1 MATDNVIVDGRVAND
16 TIEIFPF
23 HAVAIEDCYEYLG
36 VGGFSNDNDSTDDA
50 PLSSVASYERWGLTN
65 TQVQER
71 LHRYGYNQLSK
82 STQKTL
88 LQRIWNQLANVLVAI
103 LVFVSAVSAAQAIRF
118 ATVESDRESAI
129 TNSIQ
134 VALLVSLIMYV
145 SVLFLCCILH
155 RFYSISCLC
164 RNTHIPLCIR
174 CVGRI

>member
-16 TIEIFPF
+16 SIEIFPF

-82 STQKTL
+82 TTQKTL

-145 SVLFLCCILH
+145 SVPFFIYILH
-155 RFYSISCLC
+155 RFCFISCHC
-164 RNTHIPLCIR
+164 RNTHILLCIR